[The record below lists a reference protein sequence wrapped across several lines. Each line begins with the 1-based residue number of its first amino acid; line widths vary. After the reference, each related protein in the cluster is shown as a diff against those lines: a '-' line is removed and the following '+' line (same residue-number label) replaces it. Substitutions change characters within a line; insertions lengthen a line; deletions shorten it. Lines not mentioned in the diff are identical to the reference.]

1 MPTKKKNSGEALA
14 KSIAGDARTFPD
26 GSKVPETHPDRPIE
40 KTAKEKSVES
50 SENTVPYVDKGQG
63 SASASEMS
71 VGQSQVVAALISQGY
86 SYHEAV
92 AMLSGSG
99 EVKPGPA
106 LAADEKVS
114 AAERERIRK
123 LSEGDDSDLPPVED
137 VEDKF
142 EVMTVELS
150 KRDGFKTLID
160 DLWARRQD
168 LEDVAKKT
176 LYRVTFDIPASEFDW
191 LLHRTIS
198 EGQARKDAEYSVQSA
213 LVLLLKQQ
221 KALDPTRGG
230 RRGFGSSGPKADYN
244 PAVGG
249 WTK

>member
-1 MPTKKKNSGEALA
+1 MPFKKNATDKLAETLGSVKPEAPKKA
-14 KSIAGDARTFPD
+14 VKKTEDAP
-26 GSKVPETHPDRPIE
+26 
-40 KTAKEKSVES
+40 
-50 SENTVPYVDKGQG
+50 
-63 SASASEMS
+63 ASEMS
-71 VGQSQVVAALISQGY
+71 AGQSQVVAALISQGY
-86 SYHEAV
+86 SYPEAV

-99 EVKPGPA
+99 EVKPAPVA
-106 LAADEKVS
+106 QDKVS
-114 AAERERIRK
+114 KEEIARIKK

-142 EVMTVELS
+142 EVATVELS

-160 DLWARRQD
+160 DLWSRRQD

-198 EGQARKDAEYSVQSA
+198 EGQARKDTEYSVQSA

-230 RRGFGSSGPKADYN
+230 RRGFGASGPKADYN